1 MADRKLTFAVAEDE
15 ERMRD
20 YLARKTAELDP
31 NLECAGTAADGE
43 EAVEL
48 VERYLPDLLITDI
61 KMPVL
66 EGLELVARIRR
77 TNPDVRIL
85 IVSGYSEFEYARRAI
100 ELGVDNYILKPIDVQ
115 ALRETLRTI
124 RIRLEA

>member
-1 MADRKLTFAVAEDE
+1 MADRKLTFVVAEDE

-66 EGLELVARIRR
+66 GGLELVGAD
-77 TNPDVRIL
+77 PK
-85 IVSGYSEFEYARRAI
+85 EQ
-100 ELGVDNYILKPIDVQ
+100 P
-115 ALRETLRTI
+115 
-124 RIRLEA
+124 